1 MALNYPEFEAFIT
14 LVKANKEAIQ
24 AAILQ
29 DVYISQT
36 ATLTNKVALGNLIP
50 LIDKIILPYIR
61 RWEGGVSNDTA
72 KDAVAVH
79 GVTVSMVQEWFGGIF
94 ITQVDKIANAT
105 MGQGFASQAVVVNT
119 DPTALAK
126 IEASKLTFTINQQDL
141 NKIIIQA
148 GIIKTKYL
156 STIASTTL
164 AMHALLADIE
174 VAELFYYYNL
184 TREAYNYPIAIMAAD
199 PYLGFLAADFA
210 WTHGTA
216 GKPVIDQATST
227 TLSSAG
233 TTSLARIIAASNT
246 LVTPTQGSKLPNT
259 SREAIANMIEKLNKE
274 FPASN
279 TANQLYRQTYLDRL
293 TNNPTESTLSYMVV
307 ITEKFNKNTLADYV
321 FIDTEKVL
329 LGNLAVGYEKF
340 TLTVDL

>member
-1 MALNYPEFEAFIT
+1 MALNYPEFPPFIT

-29 DVYISQT
+29 DVYISET

-72 KDAVAVH
+72 KDAVAIH
-79 GVTVSMVQEWFGGIF
+79 GVTVGMVQNWFEGIF
-94 ITQVDKIANAT
+94 ITQVHTIADLSN
-105 MGQGFASQAVVVNT
+105 QAVIVNT

-126 IEASKLTFTINQQDL
+126 IEASKLTFTINQADL
-141 NKIIIQA
+141 YKIVLQA
-148 GIIKTKYL
+148 ADIKKKYL
-156 STIASTTL
+156 STSESTTL

-184 TREAYNYPIAIMAAD
+184 TREAYNYPIALMAAD

-210 WTHGTA
+210 WTHGTD
-216 GKPVIDQATST
+216 GKTVIDQATST
-227 TLSSAG
+227 ILSSAVA
-233 TTSLARIIAASNT
+233 TSLARIITASNT
-246 LVTPTQGSKLPNT
+246 LVTPTQGSKLPNV
-259 SREAIANMIEKLNKE
+259 SREAMVKQIEKLNKD

-279 TANQLYRQTYLDRL
+279 PANQLYRQTYLDRL

-321 FIDTEKVL
+321 FTETEKIL